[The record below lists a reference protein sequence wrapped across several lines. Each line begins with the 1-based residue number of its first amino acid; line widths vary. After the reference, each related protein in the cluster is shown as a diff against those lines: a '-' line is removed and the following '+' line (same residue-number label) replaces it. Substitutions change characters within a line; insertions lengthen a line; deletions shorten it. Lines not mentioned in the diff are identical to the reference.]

1 MKFVDLFAGLGGFHL
16 ALKRLG
22 HECVFACEI
31 DDNLNLV
38 YESNFE
44 LKPAKNIR
52 EVDVFE
58 VPTHDIL
65 CAGFPCQPFSKAGSQ
80 LGFECPKQGDL
91 FYHVLRI
98 LAHHK
103 PRFIILENV
112 PNLEKHDEGRT
123 WQQIKADLKGLG
135 YNLRHKQY
143 SPHQFGIPQ
152 IRERLF
158 IVGSLSKLPE
168 TALPTPSSSDSPSIS
183 TILENNPPDARPLSD
198 QVIKNLEIWQEF
210 LDLFPKDE
218 VLQLPSFPIWTMEFG
233 ATYEFEETTPY
244 VLRADK
250 LRQFKG
256 SHGKSLKDLSDD
268 EIIKTL
274 PSYARTKQEKF
285 PKWKIKFIL
294 QNRNF
299 YQTYKNRLDEWLP
312 KILRFP
318 PSLQKF
324 EWNCKGE
331 ERNIWNYVIQY
342 RASGVR
348 VKRPTTAPSL
358 VAMTTTQVP
367 IIGWEK
373 RYLTPRECIRL
384 QSMHELEYLPEAPTR
399 AFKALGNAVNV
410 DLVEK
415 IADSLFKAISNKHQ
429 TIRVNGREIKND
441 SIVQIL

>member
-38 YESNFE
+38 YEKNFGI
-44 LKPAKNIR
+44 KPARNIR
-52 EVDVFE
+52 EVDVSE
-58 VPTHDIL
+58 IPAHDIL

-80 LGFECPKQGDL
+80 LGFACPKWGDL
-91 FYHVLRI
+91 FGYILRI

-103 PRFIILENV
+103 PRFIIFENV

-123 WQQIKADLKGLG
+123 WQQIKADLGKLG
-135 YNLRHKQY
+135 YDLRHKQY

-168 TALPTPSSSDSPSIS
+168 TTLPIPSPNGSPSIS
-183 TILENNPPDARPLSD
+183 TILESNPLNARPLSE
-198 QVIKNLEIWQEF
+198 QVIKNLEVWQEF

-218 VLQLPSFPIWTMEFG
+218 VRQLPSFPIWTMEFG
-233 ATYEFEETTPY
+233 ATYEFKETTPY

-268 EIIKTL
+268 EVFKNL
-274 PSYARTKQEKF
+274 PSYARTEQEKF
-285 PKWKIKFIL
+285 PTWKIQFIQ
-294 QNRNF
+294 QNRDF
-299 YQTYKNRLDEWLP
+299 YQTYKDRIDKWLP
-312 KILRFP
+312 KILEFP

-373 RYLTPRECIRL
+373 RYMTPHECTRL
-384 QSMHELEYLPEAPTR
+384 QSMHELEHLPGAPTR
-399 AFKALGNAVNV
+399 TFKALGNAVNV

-415 IADSLFKAISNKHQ
+415 IAASLFKAVSDNGYVIHK
-429 TIRVNGREIKND
+429 NGRGAKND
-441 SIVQIL
+441 

>member
-1 MKFVDLFAGLGGFHL
+1 MKFIDLFAGLGGFHL

-31 DDNLNLV
+31 DDGLNSV
-38 YESNFE
+38 YEENFGI
-44 LKPAKNIR
+44 KPAKNIR
-52 EVDVFE
+52 EVDILE
-58 VPTHDIL
+58 IPPHDIL

-80 LGFECPKQGDL
+80 LGFSCPRWGDL
-91 FYHVLRI
+91 FDHILRI

-103 PRFIILENV
+103 PHFIILENV

-123 WQQIKADLKGLG
+123 WQKIQADLEKLG
-135 YNLRHKQY
+135 YNLRNKQY

-158 IVGSLSKLPE
+158 IVGSMSKLPE
-168 TALPTPSSSDSPSIS
+168 TTLPVTSSNGVPSIS
-183 TILENNPPDARPLSD
+183 TILENNPPDARPLSN
-198 QVIKNLEIWQEF
+198 QVMKNLEVWQEF

-218 VLQLPSFPIWTMEFG
+218 VRQLPSFPIWTMEFG
-233 ATYEFEETTPY
+233 ATYEFEETTPHILG
-244 VLRADK
+244 VDK

-256 SHGKSLKDLSDD
+256 NHGKSLKDLSDND
-268 EIIKTL
+268 VFQNL
-274 PSYARTKQEKF
+274 PSYACTKQEKF
-285 PKWKIKFIL
+285 PKWKIQYIQ
-294 QNRNF
+294 QNRDF
-299 YQTYKNRLDEWLP
+299 YQTYKGRIDKWLP
-312 KILRFP
+312 KILGFP
-318 PSLQKF
+318 PSLQKL

-373 RYLTPRECIRL
+373 RYMTPRECTRL
-384 QSMHELEYLPEAPTR
+384 QSMHELKYLPEAPTR

-410 DLVEK
+410 DLVEI
-415 IADSLFKAISNKHQ
+415 IASSLFDAASN
-429 TIRVNGREIKND
+429 NGHEIHKNGQGSKND
-441 SIVQIL
+441 